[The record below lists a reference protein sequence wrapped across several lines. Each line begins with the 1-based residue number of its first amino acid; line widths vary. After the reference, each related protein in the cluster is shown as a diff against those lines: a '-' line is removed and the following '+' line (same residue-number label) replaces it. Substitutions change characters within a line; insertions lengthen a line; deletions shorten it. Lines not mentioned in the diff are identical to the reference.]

1 MLSTSDRGGIR
12 IQYSKNPFGKKRD
25 ASGNWINTNENGGYA
40 GASSQEAAAPG
51 EPCHRPQHTSVI
63 LLAARHAQASLL
75 ISSPGVAGPEESSTA
90 ENAGEVGLRHAG
102 VALGYDA
109 AAGYGDAAAVQP
121 HTAYD
126 PSAPQPAE
134 AAPGRL
140 PASIA
145 KQM

>member
-40 GASSQEAAAPG
+40 GAPSQEPAAPG
-51 EPCHRPQHTSVI
+51 ELCH
-63 LLAARHAQASLL
+63 AAQQSPIMLPAAESAHASLL
-75 ISSPGVAGPEESSTA
+75 TVCPEVEQRRGSGSA
-90 ENAGEVGLRHAG
+90 ENAGDVRLWHAG

-109 AAGYGDAAAVQP
+109 AAGYGDPAAAQP

-126 PSAPQPAE
+126 PSAPLPAE
-134 AAPGRL
+134 AAPG
-140 PASIA
+140 AQSTSTA
-145 KQM
+145 KSR